1 MIHFLKIW
9 LKVIAII
16 IGIALAVALLIGV
29 PIFLM
34 AGQLWWYA
42 GGYIFLEITLLIALW
57 NWDSEEQRS
66 AS

>member
-1 MIHFLKIW
+1 MIRFLKIW
-9 LKVIAII
+9 LKVITII

-34 AGQLWWYA
+34 ASGLWWYA
-42 GGYIFLEITLLIALW
+42 GGYIFLEITLIIALW